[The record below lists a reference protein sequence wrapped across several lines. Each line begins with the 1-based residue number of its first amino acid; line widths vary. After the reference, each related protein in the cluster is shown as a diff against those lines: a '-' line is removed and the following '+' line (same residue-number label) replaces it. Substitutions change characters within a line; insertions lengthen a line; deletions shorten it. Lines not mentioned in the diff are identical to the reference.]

1 MKHPFS
7 GKSLVIYFMAWAAL
21 IAAYTFLLYFLFEYS
36 LVVAVSDSVMHN
48 LPLVGLG
55 LGFWYVVNYL
65 SPKDNGGLTSLVV
78 NLCAAVLIAVALT
91 SYASYSL
98 LNSLF
103 PGNGA
108 YMVFLVETLPWR
120 IFIGAL
126 VMAVIVMI
134 YYLLKYNQNLQQKE
148 EEEIQLQTL
157 LKQSELD
164 MLKFQI
170 NPHFI
175 FNSLNSIS
183 ALTLTEPG
191 KAREMVI
198 KLSEFLRS
206 SLGKDNTELRT
217 IKEELERMELYM
229 DIEKVR
235 FGDRLKVASHLD
247 VKCNEMQVPNMI
259 LQPLYENA
267 IKYGVYEQLD
277 EVAVETYCHC
287 ESGNL
292 HVRITN
298 SYDCQAIPQKG
309 KGIGLKNVRNR
320 LDLIYGIP
328 DLVTI
333 EKDQEKFSVH
343 LVIPQQNAGAIGR
356 RE

>member
-1 MKHPFS
+1 M
-7 GKSLVIYFMAWAAL
+7 VWAAL
-21 IAAYTFLLYFLFEYS
+21 IAAYTFLLYFLFGYS
-36 LVVAVSDSVMHN
+36 LSVAISDSVIHN

-55 LGFWYVVNYL
+55 LGFWYVVQYL
-65 SPKDNGGLTSLVV
+65 SPKDTGLTSLVI
-78 NLCAAVLIAVALT
+78 NLCAAVLIAVAIT

-98 LNSLF
+98 LDSFFFN
-103 PGNGA
+103 NNE
-108 YMVFLVETLPWR
+108 YTVFLMETLPWR
-120 IFIGAL
+120 ILIGTL

-148 EEEIQLQTL
+148 ADEVQLQTL

-198 KLSEFLRS
+198 KLSDFLRS
-206 SLGKDNTELRT
+206 SLGKDESELRT
-217 IKEELERMELYM
+217 INEELKRMEWYL

-235 FGDRLKVASHLD
+235 FGDRLKVSSRLD
-247 VKCNEMQVPNMI
+247 EKCNGMTVPNMI

-277 EVAVETYCHC
+277 EVVIETLCHC

-292 HVRITN
+292 HIRVTN
-298 SYDCQAIPQKG
+298 SYDCKAIPQKG

-333 EKDQEKFSVH
+333 EKDKEKFAVH
-343 LVIPQQNAGAIGR
+343 LVIPQR
-356 RE
+356 DREGS